1 MGIEIDIISGDAGR
15 SAARPLLAAVWPPQA
30 VKARPWGHL
39 AFAHAD
45 LRVMIETPEHGV
57 ACHVGITRRA
67 GTWNGRKVLIGGIG
81 GVATR
86 EDCRGRGYATLALN
100 AAVRTLHDEGG
111 VDFGMLFCEA
121 HLAGFCEARGWQR
134 FDGDVYAEQ
143 PGGRARLTVLV
154 PYVHRIRRL
163 LHAGTVD
170 LCGLPW

>member
-1 MGIEIDIISGDAGR
+1 MSIEIDIASGDAGWP
-15 SAARPLLAAVWPPQA
+15 AARPLLSAFWPPEV
-30 VKARPWGHL
+30 VKDRPWGHL

-67 GTWNGRKVLIGGIG
+67 GTWNGRSVLIGGIG

-86 EDCRGRGYATLALN
+86 EDCRRRGHATLALN
-100 AAVRTLHDEGG
+100 AAIRTLQDEGAI
-111 VDFGMLFCEA
+111 DFGMLFCEP
-121 HLAGFCEARGWQR
+121 HLAGFYEARGWQR

-143 PGGRARLTVLV
+143 PDGPARLDLLV
-154 PYVHRIRRL
+154 PYVFKIRRL
-163 LHAGTVD
+163 LRAGTID

>member
-1 MGIEIDIISGDAGR
+1 MSIEIDIVSGGPGWP
-15 SAARPLLAAVWPPQA
+15 AARPLLSAVWPPEA
-30 VKARPWGHL
+30 IKALPWGHL

-45 LRVMIETPEHGV
+45 LRVMIETPEEGV

-100 AAVRTLHDEGG
+100 AAVRTLQDEGAI
-111 VDFGMLFCEA
+111 DFGMLFCEP
-121 HLAGFCEARGWQR
+121 HLCGFYEARGWQS
-134 FDGDVYAEQ
+134 FDGEVYAEQ
-143 PGGRARLTVLV
+143 PGGRARLDVLA
-154 PYVHRIRRL
+154 PYVFRIRRL
-163 LHAGTVD
+163 LRAGTID